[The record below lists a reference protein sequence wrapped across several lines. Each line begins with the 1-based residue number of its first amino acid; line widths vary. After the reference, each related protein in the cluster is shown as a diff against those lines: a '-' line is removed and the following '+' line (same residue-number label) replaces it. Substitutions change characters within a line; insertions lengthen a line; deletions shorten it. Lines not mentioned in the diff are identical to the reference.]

1 MEKVTIKIDSLSYKG
16 RGVGRVDNIVYFV
29 PLAAPEDLLEIEI
42 TGREKHFR
50 TGCIVKIIEPSP
62 CRVEPVC
69 PYFGKCGGCNWQ
81 HVSYKRQL
89 SEKKNILKE
98 TIIRIGKTG
107 ADIDPVIP
115 SPKVYGY
122 RNRTRVKFF
131 RDGKIGFYEAES
143 NRLIEI
149 DNCPVL
155 SPGINGFL
163 QRLKSESFPKP
174 VPKGEIDIYED
185 SEGSLRYSFIS
196 SDKKDIMP
204 FSQVNHGI
212 NSLLKERIRLL
223 IKEYMHGRSK
233 PDILDLYCGDGNLS
247 LHLSGIAGS
256 INGWDLSAAAV
267 KKGMET
273 VRRNNLKNIVYKK
286 GDISKNPAAAGKLS
300 GRFELLIIDPP
311 RRGLKGM
318 VSSIAGMGVP
328 LIFYISCVPPVLA
341 RDLRDFLKEGYVIKK
356 IIPFDMF
363 PQTYH
368 IETLSVLMR
377 P

>member
-42 TGREKHFR
+42 ISKEKHFR
-50 TGCIVKIIEPSP
+50 TGRIVKIIEPSP
-62 CRVEPVC
+62 YRVEPVC
-69 PYFGKCGGCNWQ
+69 PYFGKCGGCDWQ
-81 HVSYKRQL
+81 HVSYKQQL
-89 SEKKNILKE
+89 TEKRNILNE
-98 TIIRIGKTG
+98 TIIRIGKTA

-122 RNRTRVKFF
+122 RNRTRLKFIK
-131 RDGKIGFYEAES
+131 GGGIGFYEAES

-149 DNCPVL
+149 DSCPVL

-163 QRLKSESFPKP
+163 LRLKSESFPKP
-174 VPKGEIDIYED
+174 VSQDEIDIYED
-185 SEGSLRYSFIS
+185 PKGPLRYSFVS
-196 SDKKDIMP
+196 QNKKDTMP
-204 FSQVNHGI
+204 FSQVNHEV
-212 NSLLKERIRLL
+212 NSLLRDRIRSL
-223 IKEYMHGRSK
+223 IKRYIHGKNR

-247 LHLSGIAGS
+247 LQLSDIAGN
-256 INGWDLSAAAV
+256 ITGWDLSAAAV

-273 VRRNNLKNIVYKK
+273 VHRNNLKNVVYKK
-286 GDISKNPAAAGKLS
+286 GDIGKNRAETEKLS
-300 GRFELLIIDPP
+300 ARADILIIDPP
-311 RRGLKGM
+311 RRGLKGI

-341 RDLRDFLKEGYVIKK
+341 RDLRDFIEEGYVIKK

-368 IETLSVLMR
+368 LETLAVLTR
-377 P
+377 L